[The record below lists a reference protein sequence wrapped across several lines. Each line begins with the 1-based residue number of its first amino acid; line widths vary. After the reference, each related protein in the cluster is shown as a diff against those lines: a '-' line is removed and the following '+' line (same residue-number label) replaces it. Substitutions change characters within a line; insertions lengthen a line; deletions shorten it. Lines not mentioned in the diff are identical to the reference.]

1 MKKLLIFWR
10 AYNRDAKRK
19 EKLKEREIK
28 VNGLMKILFSVE
40 NTNESIE
47 ILKAFTKEA
56 ENRLAEISIDS
67 AIITENVNE
76 YFKTK

>member
-1 MKKLLIFWR
+1 MKKLIIFWR

-28 VNGLMKILFSVE
+28 VHGLMKILFSVE
-40 NTNESIE
+40 TNESIE
-47 ILKAFTKEA
+47 ILKAFNKQA
-56 ENRLAEISIDS
+56 ESRLAEISIDS